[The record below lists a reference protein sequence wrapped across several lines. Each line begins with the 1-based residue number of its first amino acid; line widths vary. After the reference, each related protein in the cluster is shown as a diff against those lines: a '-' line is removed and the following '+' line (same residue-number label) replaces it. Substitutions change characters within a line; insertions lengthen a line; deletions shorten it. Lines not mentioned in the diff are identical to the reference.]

1 MDEDDDDLLGG
12 GGGGGGGQAMAD
24 TNGDMMGDFESDFPA
39 VDTGNE
45 AVAPGGG
52 MVTGTSMPYRGDT
65 GFVDEEEP
73 DVVKEWRERRNE
85 DIAKRDEVRLL
96 LFLTLPRVWRSSIRN

>member
-1 MDEDDDDLLGG
+1 
-12 GGGGGGGQAMAD
+12 MAD
-24 TNGDMMGDFESDFPA
+24 TNGNMMGDFETDFPA

-45 AVAPGGG
+45 GVAPGGG

-73 DVVKEWRERRNE
+73 EVVREWRERRDE
-85 DIAKRDEVRLL
+85 EIAKRDEVCWRR
-96 LFLTLPRVWRSSIRN
+96 FLQPGKFTYSRR